1 MEPKQKSFF
10 KNFSRYFFL
19 FLMGILLLFFLIRG
33 YETADDIT
41 FSQGQ
46 VIITVSQL
54 INDVYS
60 VHLNLQHLQDTKK
73 ENYAIKFRKNLD
85 DAIHRVDLILNGQ
98 NIRGRKIYPVRHK
111 ELRND
116 LKKIKIYINQL
127 RPLNEKIISSN
138 FQYFN
143 SENLSEFHKDFDTA
157 LKILD
162 RIKFNIINHFNL
174 NRTNFHKYKILSII
188 FSSIL
193 LLLLVFALVFIDRQK
208 LKDIK
213 LLNNA
218 NEALKEKI
226 EQQIITR
233 QKLQDEVLLNNTILS
248 TTLNGF
254 ILADTNGNIV
264 DVNPSYC
271 NMIGYSREEL
281 LKMNIKQLEIKIPL
295 EKVDDKIEEMVE
307 KTRDRFETQHRCKN
321 GNIIDFDVSISIMNL
336 DNQIL
341 VAAFLNN
348 ITERKKVLEKLK
360 TEEERYRII
369 LNNIDEIVYQIE
381 FEDNNFFN
389 SEISFI
395 SPKTETILGIK
406 PEEFYNN
413 PSIWLESLHPEDI
426 ELTKES
432 TLRILKSGKPEL
444 RDYRI
449 KNKITEKYHWF
460 EDRITPLYNGKNELI
475 GMVGVAHDIT
485 DWITAKKELEEKE
498 LRYRTLFNLAP
509 NGIMIED
516 KNGNIVDANSALC
529 ANFGY
534 EEGELIGKNVSIF
547 THPENKGKIDSNI
560 DQILTGETL
569 RHTLKSIKK
578 DGSEIHIR
586 LSETKIQLPNLE
598 DGLLCIS
605 EDITESIK
613 MQDALKKSEDM
624 YKKLI
629 EISPVGIT
637 IIKDQ
642 KIVYSN
648 SAFAEVIG
656 FKDKTEIIGKNMLDF
671 VHPDYFEFAKER
683 LINLLNKK
691 ENKVSSAEEKFIKKN
706 GDTIDVLV
714 MGQEIEYEGENAVQ
728 GYIYDITERKMLTN
742 ALQKSEERLKEA
754 QRIANLGNW
763 DWNIETNE
771 LFWSDEVY
779 NIFDLRPKDFE
790 ATYDAFIK
798 TVHPDDRK
806 FVQDSVNQAI
816 HENKPYNII
825 HRIALKNG
833 KIKFLQ
839 ERGNVYYSTINKP
852 IRMIGTIQDI
862 TEQKTAE
869 RALIE
874 SEKRISSIM
883 KAAPVGIGVVR
894 DRVLIYINDFLCN
907 LLGYTNEEMIGH
919 ESKFFYE
926 SDKEYEK
933 IGKLYEKALT
943 EGVASEETK
952 IKHKYGN
959 VLDVIIS
966 LCPIERNDLSQGS
979 IFSVLDITIRKQ
991 MEDHLKIE
999 EARYRGLFE
1008 HAPIS
1013 IWEEDFSEGKK
1024 FIDQLK
1030 KEGITDFYKYFT
1042 DNHEQLIELVGLIK
1056 IININNETVRIL
1068 KAESKQQV
1076 MEGLNQIF
1084 TSDSVETFKKEISS
1098 LANGETKFAYESRHK
1113 NFKNEIQDIYVTLS
1127 IAPGFE
1133 NTWGKVFI
1141 SVNDTTDLKKSQE
1154 AIKISEANLR
1164 SLIEGREESIWSID
1178 VNYNYL
1184 TMNDFF
1190 RKSYKEIYGKNL
1202 KKGMNALNIL
1212 SKGIREIWEPKYS
1225 EALSGKRVNFE
1236 FQQSFN
1242 NELHY
1247 FDVYLNPII
1256 KDNIVSGVSVIAIE
1270 TTDKVKADEQLRYQA
1285 KLLDSAQDAII
1296 VSRDVI
1302 IENNLNNTIRYWN
1315 KGSEKLYGW
1324 KKEEVIGRELRDVI
1338 PMEPLNTTFDAIR
1351 EAIMRKGEW
1360 TGETIQYD
1368 KYGNKLNIY
1377 MSVSV
1382 VFENGKLIG
1391 SFGINHNITDL
1402 KAAYNK
1408 LEESQK
1414 QLQALTQYLEK
1425 VREEERTNIARE
1437 IHDDLGQSLTALKI
1451 DISWLEKGIENK
1463 TKTTSEKINGIKNLI
1478 DSTIKSVQKISS
1490 ELRPGII
1497 DDLGLSVAIEWSTNE
1512 FQKRTGIICNLTI
1525 RPELILA
1532 NEQVSI
1538 AFFRIYQEILTNV
1551 SRHAKAKHVW
1561 TTLTKEQNKI
1571 TLVVQDDGIG
1581 IDKSQINNPHSL
1593 GLLGIRER
1601 LRILEGILNISGSKG
1616 KGTKIEIEIKNSE

>member
-1 MEPKQKSFF
+1 MKPKLKSFF
-10 KNFSRYFFL
+10 KIFSRYFFL

-54 INDVYS
+54 ISDVYS
-60 VHLNLQHLQDTKK
+60 AHLNLQDLQDTKK
-73 ENYAIKFRKNLD
+73 EYYAIKFRKNLD
-85 DAIHRVDLILNGQ
+85 DAIHRADLILNGQ
-98 NIRGRKIYPVRHK
+98 NIRGRKIYPVRHQ

-127 RPLNEKIISSN
+127 RPLNTKIISSN

-143 SENLSEFHKDFDTA
+143 SENLSEFHKDFDTVI
-157 LKILD
+157 KILD
-162 RIKFNIINHFNL
+162 RIKFTIINHFNS

-193 LLLLVFALVFIDRQK
+193 LLLLAFALVVIDRQK

-233 QKLQDEVLLNNTILS
+233 QKLQDEIQRNKMILK

-254 ILADTNGNIV
+254 ILADTEGNIV

-321 GNIIDFDVSISIMNL
+321 GNIIDFDVSISIMDL

-389 SEISFI
+389 GKISFV
-395 SPKTETILGIK
+395 SPKTETIMGIK
-406 PEEFYNN
+406 QEEFYNN

-432 TLRILKSGKPEL
+432 TLKILKSGKSEL

-449 KNKITEKYHWF
+449 KNKITEKYHWI
-460 EDRITPLYNGKNELI
+460 EDRITPLYNDKNELI
-475 GMVGVAHDIT
+475 GMVGVARDIT

-516 KNGNIVDANSALC
+516 KNGNIIDANPALC

-534 EEGELIGKNVSIF
+534 EEGELIGKNVSVF

-560 DQILTGETL
+560 DQILTGGTL

-605 EDITESIK
+605 EDITDTIK
-613 MQDALKKSEDM
+613 MQEVLKESEEK

-656 FKDKTEIIGKNMLDF
+656 LKDKTEIIGKNMLDF
-671 VHPDYFEFAKER
+671 IHPDYFKFAKER

-714 MGQEIEYEGENAVQ
+714 MGQAIEYEGENAVQ

-742 ALQKSEERLKEA
+742 ALQKSEERLQEA

-779 NIFDLRPKDFE
+779 NIFDLRPKEFE

-833 KIKFLQ
+833 KIKFVQ
-839 ERGNVYYSTINKP
+839 ERGKVYYSTINKP
-852 IRMIGTIQDI
+852 VRMIGTVQDI

-883 KAAPVGIGVVR
+883 KAAPVGIGIVR
-894 DRVLIYINDFLCN
+894 DRVLIYINDFLGN
-907 LLGYTNEEMIGH
+907 LLGYSKDEMEGKPSKLFYQSEE
-919 ESKFFYE
+919 
-926 SDKEYEK
+926 EYEK

-943 EGVASEETK
+943 EGVASGEAK
-952 IKHKYGN
+952 IKHKSGIS
-959 VLDVIIS
+959 LDVIIS
-966 LCPIERNDLSQGS
+966 ICPLDKNDLSQGS
-979 IFSVLDITIRKQ
+979 IFSVLDITFRKQ

-1008 HAPIS
+1008 YSPIS
-1013 IWEEDFSEGKK
+1013 IWEEGFSEGRK
-1024 FIDQLK
+1024 FIDELK

-1042 DNHEQLIELVGLIK
+1042 DNHEQLIKLVGLIK
-1056 IININNETVRIL
+1056 ILDVNNETVRML

-1076 MEGLNQIF
+1076 KEGLNQIF
-1084 TSDSVETFKKEISS
+1084 TSESVETFKKEISS
-1098 LANGETKFAYESRHK
+1098 LANGETKFAYESRQK
-1113 NFKNEIQDIYVTLS
+1113 NFQNEIQDIYVTLS

-1133 NTWGKVFI
+1133 NTWGKIFV
-1141 SVNDTTDLKKSQE
+1141 SVNDTTDQKKSQE

-1164 SLIEGREESIWSID
+1164 SLIEGRHEAIWSID
-1178 VNYNYL
+1178 TNYNL
-1184 TMNDFF
+1184 LIVNDFF
-1190 RKSYKEIYGKNL
+1190 RKTYQKVYGIEL
-1202 KKGMNALNIL
+1202 KKGMQALEML
-1212 SKGIREIWEPKYS
+1212 DEKLKKIWKPKYDK
-1225 EALSGKRVNFE
+1225 ALAGERINF
-1236 FQQSFN
+1236 QFN
-1242 NELHY
+1242 EYINNNTHY
-1247 FDVYLNPII
+1247 FDIYINPIYT
-1256 KDNIVSGVSVIAIE
+1256 DNKVSGISIISID
-1270 TTDKVKADEQLRYQA
+1270 TTDKVEAEEQVRYQA

-1296 VSRDVI
+1296 ASKDLV
-1302 IENNLNNTIRYWN
+1302 IENNLNNTITYWN
-1315 KGSEKLYGW
+1315 KGAEKLYGW

-1338 PMEPLNTTFDAIR
+1338 PMEPVNTTLKKIR
-1351 EAIMRKGEW
+1351 EEIQKNGDW
-1360 TGETIQYD
+1360 SGETIQYD
-1368 KYGNKLNIY
+1368 KYGNKLIIL

-1382 VFENGKLIG
+1382 VYDQGKMIG
-1391 SFGINHNITDL
+1391 SFGVNHNITEL
-1402 KAAYNK
+1402 RNAYNK
-1408 LEESQK
+1408 LEESQQ
-1414 QLQALTQYLEK
+1414 QLRSLTEYLEK
-1425 VREEERTNIARE
+1425 VREEERTSIARE

-1561 TTLTKEQNKI
+1561 TTLTKEKDKI
-1571 TLVVQDDGIG
+1571 KLVVQDDGIG
-1581 IDKSQINNPHSL
+1581 IDKSRINNPHSL
-1593 GLLGIRER
+1593 GLLGIKER
-1601 LRILEGILNISGSKG
+1601 LRILNGILNISGSKG